1 MQKIR
6 APQGVKPL
14 REPLLQLLGLSH
26 RPLFG
31 ADHIRR
37 VSWGQ
42 QIQHH
47 DSAGHSA
54 AQLAGAR
61 TRAEA
66 AAQGQALRLRQ
77 SDHIL
82 KSRQNALAAVKALF
96 VIHSSL
102 FTPIH
107 FKFLFS
113 FYSCR
118 SLASSSSFRSR

>member
-1 MQKIR
+1 MSLRQHLLHDLDRRGDHNVTVASKPQSLGCGGGIVRDKLLLQKIR

-47 DSAGHSA
+47 DGAGHSA
-54 AQLAGAR
+54 A
-61 TRAEA
+61 
-66 AAQGQALRLRQ
+66 
-77 SDHIL
+77 
-82 KSRQNALAAVKALF
+82 
-96 VIHSSL
+96 
-102 FTPIH
+102 
-107 FKFLFS
+107 
-113 FYSCR
+113 
-118 SLASSSSFRSR
+118 